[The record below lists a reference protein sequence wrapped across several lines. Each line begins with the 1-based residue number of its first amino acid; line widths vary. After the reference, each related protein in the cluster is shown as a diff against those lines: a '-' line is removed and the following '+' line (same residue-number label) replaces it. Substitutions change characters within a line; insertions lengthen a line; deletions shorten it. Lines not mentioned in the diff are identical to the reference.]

1 MHLKKFI
8 MEVGMGLDQHGQ
20 SPTNAAR
27 KAVKDAISRSCLTGL
42 LEIARLEDVNE
53 MIVEVLV
60 ACPHPEQV
68 DRAQVLEAIPFG
80 QKQIQ
85 VVEGGMITQ
94 SVYQPELGDTSD
106 EAYVANAAIHVFVD
120 MDRVL
125 RAWKDKL

>member
-20 SPTNAAR
+20 DPTNAAR
-27 KAVKDAISRSCLTGL
+27 KAVKDAISRNCLVGL
-42 LEIARLEDVNE
+42 LEIARLEDVDE

-68 DRAQVLEAIPFG
+68 DAAQVLEAIPFG

-85 VVEGGMITQ
+85 VVEGGMIAR

-106 EAYVANAAIHVFVD
+106 EAYVATAAVNVFVD

>member
-60 ACPHPEQV
+60 ACPTRSRSTGPRSWRPSPLAKSRSKWLKGE
-68 DRAQVLEAIPFG
+68 
-80 QKQIQ
+80 
-85 VVEGGMITQ
+85 
-94 SVYQPELGDTSD
+94 
-106 EAYVANAAIHVFVD
+106 
-120 MDRVL
+120 
-125 RAWKDKL
+125 